1 MSTENN
7 RSTPESWKPRENEVK
22 LPKCGAAFYEDTVL
36 KNHFYQET
44 SPAFH
49 KLDCK
54 KFLLMIF
61 SLSSLSLEGPL
72 MQAPEIAN

>member
-22 LPKCGAAFYEDTVL
+22 LPNAAHAFYEDTVL

-44 SPAFH
+44 SPVFD

-54 KFLLMIF
+54 KFLPMIF
-61 SLSSLSLEGPL
+61 SLSILSLEGPL